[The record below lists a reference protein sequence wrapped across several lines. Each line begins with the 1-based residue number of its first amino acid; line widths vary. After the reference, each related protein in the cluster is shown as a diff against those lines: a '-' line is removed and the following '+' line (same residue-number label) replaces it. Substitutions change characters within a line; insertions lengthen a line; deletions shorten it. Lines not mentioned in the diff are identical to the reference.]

1 MKKLILL
8 LLVTSMASCVAPY
21 HTKHQARTMRNISRP
36 HHYRDRNVSPHQRGD
51 YRHPAVRK
59 QTRKALIEQHGR

>member
-8 LLVTSMASCVAPY
+8 LLVVSMASCIAPY
-21 HTKHQARTMRNISRP
+21 HTRHQARTMRHIAKP
-36 HHYRDRNVSPHQRGD
+36 KHYRDHNVSPHHRGD

-59 QTRKALIEQHGR
+59 QTRKALIQNGN